1 MASDKFRQELRSES
15 QQWQQD
21 GLITSEQSQQLI
33 DRYQLDRL
41 DQQASSRFTFLLIVV
56 GAILIGLG
64 IITYVAANWQD
75 IPKVFRTLLLF
86 GLFTVTNLSGF
97 WLYRR
102 SDKLQQILGQ
112 GLLLIGGMTLGATMA
127 LMAQMYH
134 ISGPLHPLLITWSI
148 GIALMAYC
156 VKNAPLGILSAL
168 ILGWASGTGWSE
180 FYGFMGNNAES
191 VHRLILL
198 NLPTIAGLLYFPL
211 AHWCRSRGLFIIS
224 TLVALFSCIPLWSE
238 VRYSA
243 NSTVA
248 SYALGFALL
257 TLPIAFLWSYPLVGS
272 HKIGPKLQTIARNF
286 SMVALGFLLY
296 IGGFR
301 YSFLIPP
308 TSGYGITST
317 LSNTW
322 MYLVPGIVV
331 LALVTAKQWIQ
342 LFRNARS
349 RSLNAVILGMLSI
362 VGGYSILA
370 RITDRPELLF
380 VFNVMLVV
388 LSIGCIRESLE
399 TKRRSQFWY
408 GLLVLVV
415 LIASRFLEYDTE
427 LILKAAI
434 LTLCGFGIIAAG
446 IWFEKYAGR
455 TRTTLPS
462 DSSGDLNP

>member
-1 MASDKFRQELRSES
+1 
-15 QQWQQD
+15 
-21 GLITSEQSQQLI
+21 
-33 DRYQLDRL
+33 
-41 DQQASSRFTFLLIVV
+41 
-56 GAILIGLG
+56 
-64 IITYVAANWQD
+64 
-75 IPKVFRTLLLF
+75 
-86 GLFTVTNLSGF
+86 
-97 WLYRR
+97 
-102 SDKLQQILGQ
+102 
-112 GLLLIGGMTLGATMA
+112 LLIGGMTLGATMA

-156 VKNAPLGILSAL
+156 IRNAPLGILSAL
-168 ILGWASGTGWSE
+168 ILGWASAMGWSE
-180 FYGFMGNNAES
+180 FYGFMGNNTES

-243 NSTVA
+243 NSSLA
-248 SYALGFALL
+248 SYALGFGLL

-286 SMVALGFLLY
+286 SMVSLGFLLY

-308 TSGYGITST
+308 SNVYSVMPTT
-317 LSNTW
+317 LSSTW
-322 MYLVPGIVV
+322 MYLIPGIVV
-331 LALVTAKQWIQ
+331 LALATAKQWIQ
-342 LFRNARS
+342 IFRSSRS

-370 RITDRPELLF
+370 RITDRPEMIF
-380 VFNVMLVV
+380 VLNAMLVV
-388 LSIGCIRESLE
+388 LGIGCIRESLE